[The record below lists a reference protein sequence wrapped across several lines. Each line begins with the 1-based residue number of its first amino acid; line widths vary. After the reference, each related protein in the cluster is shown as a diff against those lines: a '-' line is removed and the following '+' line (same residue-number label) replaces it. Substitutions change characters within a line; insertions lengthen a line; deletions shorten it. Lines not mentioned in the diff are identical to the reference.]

1 MRGED
6 LSKGK
11 SRMKPSKRTVN
22 RRRAAIFG
30 SAAVTLAALI
40 VAQGNVSASATSSGG
55 PGVPDGSD
63 SFQLMKATLGVP
75 GMKNQEDL
83 NAFKT
88 WLIARPHVV
97 NQGFYESAVDIAH
110 RRMTLQWHGTSP
122 LQVAAVAE
130 GRRRGLRIVVQHVPY
145 TRASVER
152 ATKLLLNPKNST
164 KIKGFRVT
172 SVAGPTDVDSR
183 LTVAGTMPGNA
194 HPTATQVKA
203 AAPAL
208 AKATKSLT
216 GLNAAFV
223 PGVTSVPYTTRST
236 DTSPFNA
243 GGMMR
248 GSDGNGCTSGFGIR
262 RSGLVWTTT
271 ARHCDAASW
280 TAWNLSS
287 SSYGS
292 RYTADAGTGAR
303 MLTGDGFYWM
313 FDGAWNNSSGYHKT
327 VSALADVSRGSSICS
342 SGANS
347 GVHCNL
353 IVDNLVES
361 FNDGY
366 GSFSSIR
373 VHASSGIAG
382 AHGDSGGP
390 MFIPNSDGTHV
401 WAVGILQGSNEAQT
415 SSCGSLRIATTCSAY
430 VEFTS
435 ERVFLNNLGA
445 TLRTG

>member
-1 MRGED
+1 
-6 LSKGK
+6 
-11 SRMKPSKRTVN
+11 V
-22 RRRAAIFG
+22 
-30 SAAVTLAALI
+30 
-40 VAQGNVSASATSSGG
+40 
-55 PGVPDGSD
+55 
-63 SFQLMKATLGVP
+63 MKATLGVQ

-97 NQGFYESAVDIAH
+97 DEGFYESAVDIAA
-110 RRMTLQWHGTSP
+110 RRMTLQWHGSSP
-122 LQVAAVAE
+122 VQASAVAE
-130 GRRRGLRIVVQHVPY
+130 GKRRGLTVVIKHVPY

-152 ATKLLLNPKNST
+152 ATKLLLNPKNSA
-164 KIKGFRVT
+164 KINGFKVT
-172 SVAGPTDVDSR
+172 SVAGPTDTDDR
-183 LTVAGTMPGNA
+183 ITVAGTTAGKA
-194 HPTATQVKA
+194 HATAADISRIAGSLA
-203 AAPAL
+203 AS
-208 AKATKSLT
+208 TKTLT

-223 PGVTSVPYTTRST
+223 PGIKSVPYLTRST
-236 DTSPFNA
+236 DISPFNA

-248 GSDGNGCTSGFGIR
+248 GSNGSGCTSGFGIR
-262 RSGLVWTTT
+262 RSGFVWTTT

-280 TAWNLSS
+280 TAWDRPS

-292 RYTADAGTGAR
+292 RYSADAGTGAR

-327 VSALADVSRGSSICS
+327 VSGLADVSKGSSICS

-353 IVDNLVES
+353 IVDNMVES

-373 VHASSGIAG
+373 VHARSGIAG

-390 MFIPNSDGTHV
+390 MLIPNSDGVHV
-401 WAVGILQGSNEAQT
+401 WAVGILQGSNETQT
-415 SSCGSLRIATTCSAY
+415 SSCGSLRISTTCSAY

-435 ERVFLNNLGA
+435 ERVFLNNMGA